1 MFIKNHQE
9 KKKPSFFHHPFLCW
23 KNKLPQQQPSP
34 FSSHFF
40 SQPKKK
46 SPSPTPT
53 FFWFFRGKE
62 GAIFPATQLTVGA
75 TNPSTATV
83 ERGACWLDLRGN
95 GAAAL
100 ATPRR
105 ALDTFVVSGL
115 DVLTGEGY
123 LVAPRIRQGLV
134 RFYKGYMMPWYMVLW
149 KNPEIIIGVV
159 WSLTLPETNSEFRP
173 IFRSYCC

>member
-9 KKKPSFFHHPFLCW
+9 KKNHHFSTIHFFVEKTNFRNNSLHPFL
-23 KNKLPQQQPSP
+23 PT
-34 FSSHFF
+34 FF
-40 SQPKKK
+40 PNPKKNHLH
-46 SPSPTPT
+46 PLPL

-134 RFYKGYMMPWYMVLW
+134 RFYKGYMMP
-149 KNPEIIIGVV
+149 
-159 WSLTLPETNSEFRP
+159 
-173 IFRSYCC
+173 